1 MYSRNMPGGDRA
13 ELIDPFTLS
22 AADGYAWLKGNLHSH
37 TTCSDGRLS
46 PQQRADAYAA
56 NGYDFLA
63 ITDHYRITS
72 LSSITPAHGLVL
84 IQGVELH
91 PDNPFG
97 GQVHHFVGLHVS
109 DDIDAAKLAPQHVID
124 AVREQGGSVWLAHP
138 YWSSVCIPR
147 DTLPLRGLAGIEVF
161 NAACGLQGKAESA
174 VHWDEWML
182 HADRLFPALAND
194 DSHFRDEDRRDT
206 YEAWTMVRT
215 RERSATAIVDA
226 LVSGAS
232 YGTTGPV
239 IHDIQLRRERSTNE
253 RRIAATVV
261 CSEAKRIDAISD
273 LGGASYREQD
283 ATFEQATFS
292 LKVDARWVR
301 FEVIAPDG
309 NKAWSNPFDL
319 SAR

>member
-1 MYSRNMPGGDRA
+1 MPGGDRA

-56 NGYDFLA
+56 HGYDFLA

-97 GQVHHFVGLHVS
+97 GEVHHFVGLHVS
-109 DDIDAAKLAPQHVID
+109 EDVDAAKLAPQHVID

-174 VHWDEWML
+174 VHWDEWMV

-206 YEAWTMVRT
+206 YEAWTMVRA
-215 RERSATAIVDA
+215 RERSAAAIVDA
-226 LVSGAS
+226 LVGGAS
-232 YGTTGPV
+232 YATTGPV
-239 IHDIQLRRERSTNE
+239 IHDIQLRRGAIGERAPN
-253 RRIAATVV
+253 RGYRDV
-261 CSEAKRIDAISD
+261 
-273 LGGASYREQD
+273 LGGKADRCDQRSGWSVLSRAGCDLRAGDVPVED
-283 ATFEQATFS
+283 RRS
-292 LKVDARWVR
+292 LGAVRSDRARRQQGLVQSVR
-301 FEVIAPDG
+301 SDRALR
-309 NKAWSNPFDL
+309 A
-319 SAR
+319 

>member
-1 MYSRNMPGGDRA
+1 MPGGDCA

-22 AADGYAWLKGNLHSH
+22 AADGYSWLKGNLHSH
-37 TTCSDGRLS
+37 TNCSDGRLS

-63 ITDHYRITS
+63 ITDHHRITCIS
-72 LSSITPAHGLVL
+72 GITPAHGLVL

-124 AVREQGGSVWLAHP
+124 AVREQGGSAWLPHP
-138 YWSSVCIPR
+138 YWSSVCIP
-147 DTLPLRGLAGIEVF
+147 
-161 NAACGLQGKAESA
+161 
-174 VHWDEWML
+174 
-182 HADRLFPALAND
+182 
-194 DSHFRDEDRRDT
+194 RDT

-215 RERSATAIVDA
+215 RERSAAAIVDA

-239 IHDIQLRRERSTNE
+239 IHDIQLHRERTASG
-253 RRIAATVV
+253 RRIAATVA

-273 LGGASYREQD
+273 LGGASYREPD
-283 ATFEQATFS
+283 ATFEQATFP
-292 LKVDARWVR
+292 LKIDARWVR

-309 NKAWSNPFDL
+309 RKAWSNPFDL
-319 SAR
+319 TTR